1 MIELTQTDYINTIFI
16 VLVIFLLLFVGLKLI
31 IKYFK
36 LKDKLLLY
44 LGLSLVTQ
52 ILTWL
57 ASFINFIFILQTGNM
72 MPYEINLLITNAFP
86 VPIVFWMLVWTNLM
100 YKEKKKLLFT
110 LFMIYF
116 LIMEVIFFYLFF
128 TDPTS
133 MVVYKGY
140 LQSEFGPF
148 PILRNLGNMVISIVT
163 VALFF
168 RESHKSDNPEVRLRG
183 TLFLAGVLLI
193 FVGVILLAITGLT
206 IFPLLAFIPAT
217 LSYYYGL
224 HMPASLKERLHRKDE

>member
-1 MIELTQTDYINTIFI
+1 MVELTQTDYINTVFI
-16 VLVIFLLLFVGLKLI
+16 VLVIFLLLFVGFKLI
-31 IKYFK
+31 AKYFK

-52 ILTWL
+52 IFTWL

-72 MPYEINLLITNAFP
+72 MPYEMNLLITNGFP
-86 VPIVFWMLVWTNLM
+86 VPLIFWMLVWTNLM

-110 LFMIYF
+110 VFMIYW
-116 LIMEVIFFYLFF
+116 LVMEVIFFYLFF

-133 MVVYKGY
+133 MVVYNGY
-140 LQSEFGPF
+140 MQTEIGPF
-148 PILRNLGNMVISIVT
+148 PILRNLGNMVISIIT
-163 VALFF
+163 VALFY

-183 TLFLAGVLLI
+183 TLFLAGVILVFI
-193 FVGVILLAITGLT
+193 GVILLTITGLA
-206 IFPLLAFIPAT
+206 IFPLLAFIPAV

-224 HMPASLKERLHRKDE
+224 NMPNWIKERLHRKEE